1 VDLAGRW
8 VLQVLLPARLLQVQ
22 RLREV
27 AGRDGPQV
35 ERLPGLALQRPLRQ
49 AVLQEARAW
58 LPVERRQRQELP
70 EARLPRVGAR

>member
-1 VDLAGRW
+1 
-8 VLQVLLPARLLQVQ
+8 VQ

-35 ERLPGLALQRPLRQ
+35 ERLPVLLRPLLQ

-58 LPVERRQRQELP
+58 LPVERRQQQEQPARRQL
-70 EARLPRVGAR
+70 RVDVR